1 MMEKIEIRG
10 LTKKYKK
17 VTALDNIDMDFEKGK
32 IYALLGRIGAGE
44 STLIDTVA
52 NRIFADEGYINID
65 GIPATEN
72 PNVHE
77 KIFCMSEKDMYD
89 SQLRIRELF
98 KWIDKFYD
106 SFDVK
111 KAYKLSK
118 RFSLNV
124 DSKLR
129 SLSKG
134 YQSIFKLIVALS
146 IDVPY
151 VIFDEPV
158 LGLDAFHRDLF
169 YKIMLEEYEK
179 KERTYIIAT
188 HLIEEI
194 ENIIEE
200 VVIID
205 KGKVQV
211 QSSVDE
217 LIGSG
222 YSVSGL
228 KETVD
233 RYCHDKNVIG
243 YDTLHDIKIAYILGD
258 KTKETG
264 WENLNFSG
272 MSLQKIFIKMTGDE
286 GEI

>member
-17 VTALDNIDMDFEKGK
+17 VTALDNIDIDFEKGK
-32 IYALLGRIGAGE
+32 IYALLGRNGAGK

-65 GIPATEN
+65 GISATEN

-118 RFSLNV
+118 RFSLNI

-211 QSSVDE
+211 KSSVDE

-233 RYCHDKNVIG
+233 R
-243 YDTLHDIKIAYILGD
+243 L
-258 KTKETG
+258 
-264 WENLNFSG
+264 
-272 MSLQKIFIKMTGDE
+272 SLIHI
-286 GEI
+286 